1 MSLILSAS
9 MANLPLRRE
18 SQEVLTT
25 GSNRLRHRR
34 NMRAKIREFDPG
46 SQVSDLRSQILG
58 FRFQPDQVPYGHIQ
72 C

>member
-1 MSLILSAS
+1 
-9 MANLPLRRE
+9 MA
-18 SQEVLTT
+18 LTT
-25 GSNRLRHRR
+25 GSNRLRHHC
-34 NMRAKIREFDPG
+34 NMRVKIRELDPG